1 MYLSQPLHLNMVICI
16 GAIEEGR
23 EEGNSGGQEGCRTE
37 QGCEGKACE
46 NREDPSLSFSIQRI
60 GGLERRLQEETS
72 WSLRYDL
79 VVDDKQ

>member
-1 MYLSQPLHLNMVICI
+1 MVRKFHLNMVICV
-16 GAIEEGR
+16 GAVEEGR
-23 EEGNSGGQEGCRTE
+23 EGSDSGAQEGYRTE

-46 NREDPSLSFSIQRI
+46 NREKLPLSFAMRYI

-79 VVDDKQ
+79 VVDDQ